1 MNLIFLCYIFPS
13 VMASVIYIYVKYESR
28 FRFVYILFN
37 SLESGKHIVNV
48 ENLRI
53 RVGFLVTLLGCLGYF
68 RYVDRLKETLKQ
80 MLNLADKMVFLEKEM
95 VVKHKDADVEQ
106 SETQPKLELVIRRT
120 KEMQKQVKFVRV

>member
-1 MNLIFLCYIFPS
+1 
-13 VMASVIYIYVKYESR
+13 MASVIYIYVKYESR

-120 KEMQKQVKFVRV
+120 KEMQEQVKFVRV